1 MAAPASCPLC
11 ATEGGVPVWRGQRLR
26 VIRAQEEGFPAF
38 YRVVWNAHAAEFSDL
53 DAADRQHCM
62 DAVVVV
68 ERVLRERLAPAKI
81 NLAAL
86 GNMVPHLHWHV
97 IARFDWDS
105 HFPGAVWAPA
115 QRPRNGEREAE
126 VAARL
131 PAIDTALVQALDAW
145 QQHPA
150 TE

>member
-1 MAAPASCPLC
+1 M
-11 ATEGGVPVWRGQRLR
+11 
-26 VIRAQEEGFPAF
+26 IRRPPRSTLFPYTTLFRSGFPAF